1 MNNTFIKNNKNKLT
15 IIFIF
20 FLYISLLIGFIFNE
34 NSTGGAYL
42 DYINQKKISQDFAE
56 NFYKTFFRF

>member
-42 DYINQKKISQDFAE
+42 DYVNQKKISQDFA
-56 NFYKTFFRF
+56 

>member
-42 DYINQKKISQDFAE
+42 DYVNQKK
-56 NFYKTFFRF
+56 NLTRFC